1 MDLLIIRKD
10 KGVAITNQIGD
21 IFRTHNIW
29 EYKSPDDDITIDDYF
44 KTVGYAYLYK
54 GLGKTV
60 NEISGDELTVSMARD
75 VHPDKLFSVITQS
88 GGKIEQKYQGI
99 YHISGVVNIPTQ
111 VIVTCELD
119 KVLYTSLR
127 ILTKRAWMKT
137 WSVFCGWPGRLKNRW
152 TGRIQ
157 MDPAVECCVSSY

>member
-1 MDLLIIRKD
+1 MPDKIERDHWHPGFLGAMEIEFRAYRANLIFDDEHSLSKEPLKMDLLIIRKD

-60 NEISGDELTVSMARD
+60 NEIPGDELTVSMVRD
-75 VHPDKLFSVITQS
+75 VHPDKLFSVIIES
-88 GGKIEQKYQGI
+88 GGKI
-99 YHISGVVNIPTQ
+99 
-111 VIVTCELD
+111 D
-119 KVLYTSLR
+119 
-127 ILTKRAWMKT
+127 
-137 WSVFCGWPGRLKNRW
+137 
-152 TGRIQ
+152 Q
-157 MDPAVECCVSSY
+157 M

>member
-54 GLGKTV
+54 ELGKTV
-60 NEISGDELTVSMARD
+60 NEIPGDELTVSMARD

-88 GGKIEQKYQGI
+88 GGKIEQKYPGI

-111 VIVTCELD
+111 VIVTSELD
-119 KVLYTSLR
+119 KEPGELKAEFVDETVIGKFVMER
-127 ILTKRAWMKT
+127 QIHA
-137 WSVFCGWPGRLKNRW
+137 GWYSREDKNTRCAGTQLKKHR
-152 TGRIQ
+152 
-157 MDPAVECCVSSY
+157 C

>member
-29 EYKSPDDDITIDDYF
+29 EYKSPNDGITIDDYF

-60 NEISGDELTVSMARD
+60 NEISGDELTASMARD

-88 GGKIEQKYQGI
+88 GGKIEQKYPGI

-111 VIVTCELD
+111 VIITSELD
-119 KVLYTSLR
+119 KEQHVSPYQTSLMWGHSYR
-127 ILTKRAWMKT
+127 RMSFPSQASSLFLIRRTKRSK
-137 WSVFCGWPGRLKNRW
+137 
-152 TGRIQ
+152 
-157 MDPAVECCVSSY
+157 